1 MKTDFSINVN
11 VSIGVTPEV
20 VALVT
25 SILTKKPTATVE
37 TPASEQPAAEAPS
50 DAAPAPAAPKRGRKA
65 KTQVAEAP
73 ANEPEPQAEEAEA
86 PAGDSA
92 EAPASEQPAAEAP
105 SDAAP
110 AEVKAL
116 TVEDVRE
123 AMRRARVRIE
133 GEDWETN
140 TTGEGYTK
148 YHRQLNAT
156 FKNIAA
162 LFGSDK
168 PSTLSEDKFASFIEQ
183 CDELIVGADGTI
195 TTKYPPY

>member
-25 SILTKKPTATVE
+25 SILTKQPTATVE
-37 TPASEQPAAEAPS
+37 APAGEQPAAEAP
-50 DAAPAPAAPKRGRKA
+50 AEAPTPAPAAPKRGRKA
-65 KTQVAEAP
+65 KTQAAEAP
-73 ANEPEPQAEEAEA
+73 ANEPEPQAEAEEAAA

-105 SDAAP
+105 AGG
-110 AEVKAL
+110 KAL

-162 LFGSDK
+162 LLGSDK
-168 PSTLSEDKFASFIEQ
+168 PSTLSEDKFASFIKQ

-195 TTKYPPY
+195 TTKCPY

>member
-37 TPASEQPAAEAPS
+37 APASEQPAAEAPG
-50 DAAPAPAAPKRGRKA
+50 DAAPAPAVPKRGRKA
-65 KTQVAEAP
+65 KTQAAEEP
-73 ANEPEPQAEEAEA
+73 AKEPQAEETAA
-86 PAGDSA
+86 PAGDNA

-105 SDAAP
+105 
-110 AEVKAL
+110 AEGKAL

-162 LFGSDK
+162 LLGSDK
-168 PSTLSEDKFASFIEQ
+168 PSTLSEDKFASFIKQ
-183 CDELIVGADGTI
+183 CDELIVDADGTI
-195 TTKYPPY
+195 TTKCPY